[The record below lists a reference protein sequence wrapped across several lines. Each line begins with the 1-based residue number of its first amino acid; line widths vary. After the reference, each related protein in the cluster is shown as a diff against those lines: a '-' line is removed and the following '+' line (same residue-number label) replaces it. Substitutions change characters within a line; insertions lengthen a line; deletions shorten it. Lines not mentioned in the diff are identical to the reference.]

1 MTNAPLSWTVERAGN
16 LLEQEVVWSCGLCG
30 GSDLQ
35 VARATEGRGLMGGP
49 GRFWEPPGLRLAELG
64 WDARRAWWAWC
75 VRPPR
80 GHFTCSAAP
89 HLEGI
94 CPQGTLGDGWGHLW
108 LSHLGGGPW
117 HRGAGGQGGCS
128 TPRRAQE
135 GPPQRMIWPQ
145 MPLVSRLR
153 SHLRNPVMMQ
163 FKML

>member
-117 HRGAGGQGGCS
+117 HRGAGRLLHTPQSPGGS
-128 TPRRAQE
+128 PTEDDLAPNAISVKAE
-135 GPPQRMIWPQ
+135 K
-145 MPLVSRLR
+145 PLKESCDDAV
-153 SHLRNPVMMQ
+153 
-163 FKML
+163 